1 MMPFYFYRDDYINN
15 PRDTEGSNKVVR
27 LWYDERARYAD
38 EEMHDD
44 QCLGLVAERLIV
56 RRLLGIDKL
65 DMVYMSKAS
74 RAKPFGTDT
83 PMLAELL
90 MPGVF
95 IAMALVPLSPQGAH
109 GRPIIARLYCVAGL
123 ANPHVLPLEGMDEV
137 AAHGFSWFLA
147 GVPQADLEKGI
158 HGRSWLLA
166 ANLLARIVEKR
177 DVKTARNLAKCYI
190 VTGDVLSGAIRRV
203 EMLRKPEL
211 AKQFDNFKWII
222 PKENDM
228 DIPKRKIEKPAT
240 LEEAYQLIES
250 MRSMA
255 TKSFFRFLREGNLAG
270 VKEQYRIGADLFAR
284 EEGTDLTC
292 LEIVAD
298 EKARL
303 YAPKQNS
310 KKEDEIVKIDPE
322 ALKKTIRNRIA
333 KFDEITLWL
342 RQQGADSAVMFY
354 LMAINGD
361 EAGIVSSSKYCQ
373 INGCDEHGLT
383 AVDLALER
391 GEFGAAK
398 LLHRYGGAPN
408 VRWRKNSK
416 LRCAIDCFC
425 DPIDSA
431 SRDQIKLIVAAIDA
445 GLSPE
450 MGIELNDPSEHFHSI
465 HCSLYAVAVRYAQ
478 YDVLEACLRNGA
490 DPNETLNW
498 TADDGTDPFTYETI
512 EGIILKGTPWSILS
526 KRNDMKG
533 ETRQKFRE
541 LLQKH
546 GAQIDEA

>member
-1 MMPFYFYRDDYINN
+1 MSTLYLYRDDYIEN
-15 PRDTEGSNKVVR
+15 PRDTEGSNKVAR
-27 LWYDERARYAD
+27 LWYDERVRYAD
-38 EEMHDD
+38 EDISDD
-44 QCLGLVAERLIV
+44 QCMGIVAERLIV
-56 RRLLGIDKL
+56 RRLLGMEKL
-65 DMVYMSKAS
+65 DMAYMSKAS
-74 RAKPFGTDT
+74 RAKPFGSDA

-90 MPGVF
+90 MPGTF
-95 IAMALVPLSPQGAH
+95 IAMALIPLSPQGSQ
-109 GRPIIARLYCVAGL
+109 GRPIVARLYCVSGL
-123 ANPHVLPLEGMDEV
+123 SDRYELPLEGMNEE
-137 AAHGFSWFLA
+137 ALQGFSWFLA
-147 GVPQADLEKGI
+147 GVPQALLRSGVA
-158 HGRSWLLA
+158 GRSWLLA
-166 ANLLARIVEKR
+166 ANLLARVVRQQDI
-177 DVKTARNLAKCYI
+177 KTARNLAKHYI
-190 VTGDVLSGAIRRV
+190 VTGDVSDGVIRKV

-228 DIPKRKIEKPAT
+228 DMPKRKIEKPAT
-240 LEEAYQLIES
+240 LDEAYQLIES
-250 MRSMA
+250 MRSTA
-255 TKSFFRFLREGNLAG
+255 TRSFFRFLREGNLAG
-270 VKEQYRIGADLFAR
+270 IKEQYRIGADIFAR
-284 EEGTDLTC
+284 EEKTDLTC
-292 LEIVAD
+292 LEVVAY

-303 YAPKQNS
+303 YAPS
-310 KKEDEIVKIDPE
+310 TAPKKEDEMAVFHPE
-322 ALKKTIRNRIA
+322 SLKKNIRDRIA
-333 KFDEITLWL
+333 KFDKITLWL
-342 RQQGADSAVMFY
+342 RQQGADSAIMFF

-361 EAGIVSSSKYCQ
+361 ETGIVSCSKYCQ
-373 INGCDEHGLT
+373 INACDEHGLT
-383 AVDLALER
+383 AVDLALEK
-391 GEFGAAK
+391 GEFDAAK
-398 LLHRYGGAPN
+398 LLHRCGGAPN
-408 VRWRKNSK
+408 VRWHKDSK

-425 DPIDSA
+425 DPIDPA

-450 MGIELNDPSEHFHSI
+450 MRIELNDPSEHYHSI

-512 EGIILKGTPWSILS
+512 ESIILKGTPWSILS